1 MRILGDVYALAETDQ
16 VGQTIKVSILEV
28 AGGWQKLMFDWVYKK
43 RLKDDLEV
51 WVSKGW
57 VSSSGAAA
65 ILREQDQEDGRSR
78 LPMALAGIGMVCVAL
93 ALFAF
98 IAANWAAIPKT
109 VKLIGIACLLLA
121 SHGAAAKAAANGRRG
136 IADLLTGFATLVF
149 VGGMALVGQ
158 IFHLPSDW
166 AGGAFLVCLGGLAAA
181 WLTGSKTSIVIAAIA
196 AIMWQFTRAELGEA
210 VLLQDLIGLLILAAV
225 FAHPLAHPA
234 RLSRWLAISLIWV
247 TYGRWFAESAEI
259 LSADDGYILA
269 MALAGAGGL
278 AAIMVLLDPVADLF
292 VKWSSN
298 LPSRGHGYWL
308 MGRSLQDAGFLVL
321 CALIAA
327 ALVLVPEI
335 SKRVAVAGIWEIP
348 ALLPLLLAVFL
359 LVAGFVLSYK
369 TTKAQSLF
377 GAIGLA
383 VLAVLMPV
391 FTANSLVL
399 AAISMGSLVGLCAL
413 ATWFN
418 NRFWMLCA
426 YLGLTAV
433 ALWLL
438 QVTIGSLLGQSVF
451 FLVAGVLLLGVALW
465 LARLFSKGKDAPD
478 AGPDPKEALT

>member
-1 MRILGDVYALAETDQ
+1 
-16 VGQTIKVSILEV
+16 
-28 AGGWQKLMFDWVYKK
+28 MFDWAYKK
-43 RLKDDLEV
+43 RLKDDLEA
-51 WVSKGW
+51 WVAKGW
-57 VSSSGAAA
+57 VSSAGAAS
-65 ILREQDQEDGRSR
+65 ILREQEQEDGRSR

-109 VKLIGIACLLLA
+109 AKLIGIAFLLVA
-121 SHGAAAKAAANGRRG
+121 SHGAAARAAARGRKA

-181 WLTGSKTSIVIAAIA
+181 WMTGSKASLVVAGVAAIV
-196 AIMWQFTRAELGEA
+196 WQFTRSELGEA
-210 VLLQDLIGLLILAAV
+210 SLVQSLIGLPMLAAV
-225 FAHPLAHPA
+225 FCHPLVYPS
-234 RLSRWLAISLIWV
+234 RLSRWLAISLLWV
-247 TYGRWFAESAEI
+247 TYGRWFGETAEI
-259 LSADDGYILA
+259 LSADDDFFLA

-278 AAIMVLLDPVADLF
+278 ATVMVLLNPVADLF
-292 VKWSSN
+292 VKWSSD
-298 LPSRGHGYWL
+298 LPVRSHGHWL

-321 CALIAA
+321 CVLVVAALIA
-327 ALVLVPEI
+327 VPEV
-335 SKRVAVAGIWEIP
+335 SDPVTVGGILQLP
-348 ALLPLLLAVFL
+348 ALLPLLLAAALLIAGFL
-359 LVAGFVLSYK
+359 LSFK
-369 TTKAQSLF
+369 TPKAQALF
-377 GAIGLA
+377 AAIGLA
-383 VLAVLMPV
+383 LLAVLTPV
-391 FTANSLVL
+391 ATLNSLVL
-399 AAISMGSLVGLCAL
+399 AAASMSALVGLCAL

-451 FLVAGVLLLGVALW
+451 FLVAGVMLLGVALW
-465 LARLFSKGKDAPD
+465 LARLFRKGTKPPAS
-478 AGPDPKEALT
+478 ASEQGEAVQ